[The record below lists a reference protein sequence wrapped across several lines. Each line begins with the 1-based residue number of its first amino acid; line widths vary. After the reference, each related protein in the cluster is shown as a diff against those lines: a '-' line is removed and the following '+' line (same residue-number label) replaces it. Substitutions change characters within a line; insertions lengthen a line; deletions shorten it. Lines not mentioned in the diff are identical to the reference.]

1 MNTIKKFSGTKE
13 NYNKEFD
20 SKMKE
25 EAIVV
30 ALDIRK
36 FEIDLYWKRA
46 AYYWTFIAAT
56 FAAYFILHKLEP
68 KEHTLLF
75 VLSCVGFTLSVAW
88 YLANRGSKF
97 WINNWEMH
105 VDYLEDEK
113 IGPLYKTVASSEN
126 FKFHKLLTAYPYSV
140 AKINQ
145 VVNLYIAGI
154 WLFFSIYSLSM
165 KFTWIEPFSHF
176 NFFVISVFTL
186 LALFFLFFCTKTNF
200 EGRANYKG
208 DEPQDF
214 IQRLLPTD
222 QKKEED
228 T

>member
-1 MNTIKKFSGTKE
+1 MDTTKKFLGTKA
-13 NYNKEFD
+13 NYEKEFNGKQKD
-20 SKMKE
+20 
-25 EAIVV
+25 AINV

-46 AYYWTFIAAT
+46 AYYWTLIAAI
-56 FAAYFILHKLEP
+56 FAAYFLLHKIEP
-68 KEHTLLF
+68 KEHILLF
-75 VLSCVGFTLSVAW
+75 VVSSVGFTLSVAW

-105 VDYLEDEK
+105 VDYLEDEI
-113 IGPLYKTVASSEN
+113 IGPLYKTVAGSEK

-154 WLFFSIYSLSM
+154 WLFFSIYTLSM
-165 KFTWIEPFSHF
+165 KFNWTEPFSHF
-176 NFFVISVFTL
+176 NYFIISTFTL
-186 LALFFLFFCTKTNF
+186 IALFLLFFCTKTNF
-200 EGRANYKG
+200 EGRVNYNG
-208 DEPQDF
+208 NEAQNF
-214 IQRLLPTD
+214 LQRLLPTD
-222 QKKEED
+222 QENNEN